1 MAIGKQSD
9 FVIYQDE
16 FHAGVTE
23 VMQQEAD
30 VFNTQ
35 SAGAIT
41 LETQF
46 HKGNYSSESFFKELS
61 GLTSRRDTTSVAVV
75 TDIAMT
81 MGQDV
86 GVKLDRKIGP
96 VAQTL
101 DSFRKIDA
109 DPRVMSY
116 ILGTQWAK
124 AIMVE
129 QLNSGLA
136 AGVTAFGK
144 DLYVGTGTT
153 GNTGVVGTVPA
164 ATDTMTHSAL
174 TRGLGAYGD
183 ASQRVR
189 AFVMHSKVYFD
200 LMRQAIADNVYNVAG
215 VTIYQGTVA
224 SLNRPVIVSDSAS
237 LISVGTGT
245 GGIDEY
251 FTLALTGNAINL
263 RESEGRQIHSSIV
276 DGLENLVMRF
286 QGEYAYTVGIK
297 GYSWDI
303 ANGGANPSSATLTT
317 ATNWDK
323 NVTDNK
329 SIGGSRIL
337 SA

>member
-41 LETQF
+41 LQTQI
-46 HKGNYSSESFFKELS
+46 HQGNYTSASFFQELS
-61 GLTSRRDTTSVAVV
+61 GLTSRRDTTSVAAA

-101 DSFRKIDA
+101 DAFRKIA
-109 DPRVMSY
+109 SDPRVMSF
-116 ILGTQWAK
+116 ILGQQWAK
-124 AIMVE
+124 AIMLE
-129 QLNSGLA
+129 QLNTGLA
-136 AGVTAFGK
+136 AGVAAFGK

-164 ATDTMTHSAL
+164 ATDTMTHAAL
-174 TRGLGAYGD
+174 TRGLGAFGD
-183 ASQRVR
+183 QSQRVR

-215 VTIYQGTVA
+215 ATIYQGTVA

-237 LISVGTGT
+237 LISTGTGT

-251 FTLALTGNAINL
+251 FTLALTGNAINIK
-263 RESEGRQIHSSIV
+263 ESENREIQSDIIT
-276 DGLENLVMRF
+276 GLENLVLRY

-303 ANGGANPSSATLTT
+303 ANGGANPTSATLTT
-317 ATNWDK
+317 VTNWDK